1 MHHDSYAE
9 IWKVEKTRK
18 MMEMNQVLVSLY
30 IFEWHQCQCRI
41 NNESNW
47 HKKETKANGHT
58 TKRNFMN
65 VVYFGTL
72 ITKFFFL
79 GIFRFWEEMRTNA
92 FACHRYCLPM
102 KVGKTLW
109 FPITFSMCNILLTIS
124 ITIRCVLVWVFESV
138 PNTHSRN
145 ISNNELFK
153 HGQNC
158 VKGVDFSHFHSIE
171 FAHKHILRA
180 STWRFARKWRLT
192 SN

>member
-1 MHHDSYAE
+1 MKSGENTKNDG
-9 IWKVEKTRK
+9 
-18 MMEMNQVLVSLY
+18 
-30 IFEWHQCQCRI
+30 
-41 NNESNW
+41 NESSFGFVIYIRMTSVSVQNQQRKQLTQERDKSERTHDKTQLYECCVFRHTY
-47 HKKETKANGHT
+47 HK
-58 TKRNFMN
+58 
-65 VVYFGTL
+65 V
-72 ITKFFFL
+72 FFL
-79 GIFRFWEEMRTNA
+79 GMFRFWEEMRTNA